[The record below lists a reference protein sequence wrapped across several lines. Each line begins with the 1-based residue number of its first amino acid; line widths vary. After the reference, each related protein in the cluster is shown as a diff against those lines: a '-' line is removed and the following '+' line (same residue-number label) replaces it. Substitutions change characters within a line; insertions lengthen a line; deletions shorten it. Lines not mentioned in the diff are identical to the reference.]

1 MKINSIVIED
11 FVNYK
16 KPSMFIGMGTCTW
29 KCCKESNIPITVC
42 QNHEL
47 INNAKDV
54 DVTSIIEAYK
64 NNSITEALVIGGL
77 EPFDTF
83 SDLLTLVD
91 AFRQS
96 CSDDIVIYTG
106 YYPYEISNY
115 LTHLCEYKNIIIK
128 FGRFIPD
135 NNPHRDD
142 VLGVDLISDN
152 QYAVKLNTDAKD
164 IIKAMGENN
173 GYCPCMIKQT
183 ADTLCCCKAFR
194 NKKSGTCHCG
204 IFSK

>member
-29 KCCKESNIPITVC
+29 KCCKESNIPIEVC

-47 INNAKDV
+47 INNTKDI

-91 AFRQS
+91 SFRQS

-115 LTHLCEYKNIIIK
+115 LTYLCEYENIIIK

-135 NNPHRDD
+135 NDPHRDD

-173 GYCPCMIKQT
+173 GYCPCMIKQIE
-183 ADTLCCCKAFR
+183 DTLCCCKAFR

>member
-1 MKINSIVIED
+1 MKISNVTIED

-29 KCCKESNIPITVC
+29 KCCKESNIPIEVC

-47 INNAKDV
+47 INNTKDV

-106 YYPYEISNY
+106 YYPYEIPNH
-115 LTHLCEYKNIIIK
+115 LTYLCEYENIIIK
-128 FGRFIPD
+128 FGRFIPN

-152 QYAVKLNTDAKD
+152 QYAVKLNTDVKD

-183 ADTLCCCKAFR
+183 EDTLCCCKAFR

>member
-1 MKINSIVIED
+1 MKISSIKIED

-16 KPSMFIGMGTCTW
+16 KASMFIGMGTCTW

-47 INNAKDV
+47 INNTKDV

-91 AFRQS
+91 SFRQS

-106 YYPYEISNY
+106 YYPYEIPNH
-115 LTHLCEYKNIIIK
+115 LTHLCEYENIIIK
-128 FGRFIPD
+128 FGRFIPN

-152 QYAVKLNTDAKD
+152 QYAV
-164 IIKAMGENN
+164 
-173 GYCPCMIKQT
+173 YW
-183 ADTLCCCKAFR
+183 CKR
-194 NKKSGTCHCG
+194 YN
-204 IFSK
+204 

>member
-1 MKINSIVIED
+1 MKISNVTIED

-16 KPSMFIGMGTCTW
+16 KASMFIGMGTCNW

-47 INNAKDV
+47 INNTKDV
-54 DVTSIIEAYK
+54 DVTSIIKSYK

-115 LTHLCEYKNIIIK
+115 LTYLCEYENIIIK
-128 FGRFIPD
+128 FGRFVPN

-152 QYAVKLNTDAKD
+152 QYAVKLNTDVKD

-183 ADTLCCCKAFR
+183 KDTLCCCKAFR

>member
-1 MKINSIVIED
+1 MED

-16 KPSMFIGMGTCTW
+16 KASMFIGMGTCNW
-29 KCCKESNIPITVC
+29 KCCTESNIPITVC

-47 INNAKDV
+47 INNTKDV
-54 DVTSIIEAYK
+54 DVTSIIESYK

-91 AFRQS
+91 SFRQS

-115 LTHLCEYKNIIIK
+115 LTYLCEYENIIIK
-128 FGRFIPD
+128 FGRFIPN

-152 QYAVKLNTDAKD
+152 QYAVKLNTDVKD

-183 ADTLCCCKAFR
+183 KDTLCCCKAFR

>member
-1 MKINSIVIED
+1 MKINSIKIED

-47 INNAKDV
+47 INNTKDV

-91 AFRQS
+91 SFRQL

-115 LTHLCEYKNIIIK
+115 LTHLCEYENIIIK
-128 FGRFIPD
+128 FGRFIPN

-183 ADTLCCCKAFR
+183 KDTLCCCKAFR

>member
-1 MKINSIVIED
+1 MKINSIKIED

-16 KPSMFIGMGTCTW
+16 KPSMFIGMGTCNW
-29 KCCKESNIPITVC
+29 KCCTESNIPIKVC

-47 INNAKDV
+47 INNSKDV
-54 DVTSIIEAYK
+54 DIISIIESYK

-83 SDLLTLVD
+83 LDLLTLVD
-91 AFRQS
+91 FFRQS

-106 YYPYEISNY
+106 YYPYEISNH
-115 LTHLCEYKNIIIK
+115 LTYLCEYENIIIK
-128 FGRFIPD
+128 FGRFIPN

-152 QYAVKLNTDAKD
+152 QYAVKLNTNTKD
-164 IIKAMGENN
+164 IIKAMKENN

-183 ADTLCCCKAFR
+183 EDNLCCCKAFR